1 MARCAE
7 LKPGETV
14 LDPMCG
20 KAVILVEAALS
31 WPLCHYLGVDI
42 DADQLTGANSNAFL
56 AHASGARLDCG
67 SGGQEACST
76 VQTKDLLQGDACK
89 LPLPDASVDVV
100 ICDIPYGRQYG
111 TIEECRDTL
120 YKAILKELDRV
131 IQRGP
136 AGRAILISSLE
147 QEPWVFKEAQ
157 LESTE
162 AVWRCTARR
171 ELKLGFL
178 DASMFVLRRRVPG
191 QQAGELPELSKRLSY
206 QPGRVLGIDLFY
218 IAAPGGGKMTT
229 PILNMVD
236 WRTNYQMCE
245 MLKSKGPEEVWDTF
259 MSIWVRTF
267 GHPEVVVCDAG
278 RQFMG
283 EFNENAA
290 AEGMVVH
297 QIASKAPWQAK
308 KTERHGGHFK
318 ELLDKAHSEIVVQE
332 ERDLRR
338 LMMEVEQ
345 AKNRY
350 SNRSEFS
357 PIQRQIGQWPRLPT
371 AILSD
376 EGIDPLLING
386 LMVDDIE
393 KLHEMRRVA
402 YKASCEYNARQ
413 SWKKAMRARP
423 RTWTKYKAG
432 EYVFAWVAEKKGQ
445 DEVDLRMMATVG
457 DLRNAF
463 CQSKPLV
470 RPNGPLY
477 FQQLKEGVVG
487 LHPEQ
492 IVRIINGCYGLIDAP
507 LHWRRSLTE
516 DLKALGYESSALD
529 PCIFKLY
536 GSKRKNLLG
545 AIAIEV
551 DDLFTV
557 GHQAHH
563 EKMKKLQEKYKFG
576 KYVTLKEEK
585 EGAAFNGRRIK
596 QTPDGGFLIDMQKFV
611 EERLRPVPLKKGRK
625 SAKKEAVNEAEKNA
639 ARATCGALNW
649 LSKEGRPD
657 AAGPS
662 SLMASKLNRL
672 TIEDITQLNAVVKD
686 LKEHSKLSLRIQ
698 PLAKM
703 KLSVVTDASYANNGF
718 HSQGGHLVI
727 AHESHLRD
735 GVPAPTNILAWRSA
749 KLQRV
754 VNSTMAAETQ
764 SLSKGLA
771 ELTWTMLLMK
781 ELSDGTLNI
790 RDWREHLKTEEL
802 MVISSEETESE
813 LRESLAVIDAKSL
826 YDHLTRETIG
836 GSDKRTAI
844 EIQIIRDDLRRLQGQ
859 VKWVEHLAMIADG
872 LTKINGSNAALREVI
887 RSGFFGIRPVES
899 AMTLRDAAKKAGHSS
914 AELRRIGTHN
924 ILGCCETGND
934 GMSMLGTNPS
944 SKYQTECSLHVET
957 FLQKISSQDDIYTY
971 NSLINACVESG
982 ETERAEH
989 WLEQIRLR
997 RLQPNRV
1004 SFSSLVKG
1012 AARIGDVEEMQ
1023 TWFDRMWEAG
1033 IEDEMV
1039 DLLPEGPARIG
1050 CHSIGKAK
1058 AVWEDFSFT
1067 IVMCDIFA
1075 WGHQWMRSS
1084 HRRPI
1089 LESLGSQNGFSNLI
1103 LSIALASGGR
1113 RRFEVYN
1120 YLPQNSNQEQQESDK
1135 IEAAALQDFGRGA
1148 QRMAVSAGAVDE
1160 TGTQLPETRSVTEES
1175 EVLELLVNRPPALA
1189 SSHGDMVFPL
1199 LEAVQPYVGG
1209 AHARLMQ
1216 CLDPG
1221 ARPLFKLLSHIF
1233 KALGCLDPESRR
1245 RPNFASVVRSL
1256 HRLVA
1261 LNPRRSMVMTKEDP
1275 MHGASSPSDGAGSPE
1290 GEAGTNGFGWAAW
1303 WR

>member
-1 MARCAE
+1 MAPEVEEIDYTPTEMPQEGRPSGEEEMVRRRSIAE
-7 LKPGETV
+7 PEQEEA
-14 LDPMCG
+14 P
-20 KAVILVEAALS
+20 AEAARD
-31 WPLCHYLGVDI
+31 PFPDGVPETPPVRSRPGIRLTPTAEETQRAI
-42 DADQLTGANSNAFL
+42 DESISQAW
-56 AHASGARLDCG
+56 RLDG
-67 SGGQEACST
+67 HPDQSSGPVLQLQQTFRENNPYMVTKEWHFIDQNDYEDLAEEEEAM
-76 VQTKDLLQGDACK
+76 
-89 LPLPDASVDVV
+89 
-100 ICDIPYGRQYG
+100 
-111 TIEECRDTL
+111 
-120 YKAILKELDRV
+120 
-131 IQRGP
+131 
-136 AGRAILISSLE
+136 
-147 QEPWVFKEAQ
+147 EA
-157 LESTE
+157 
-162 AVWRCTARR
+162 ARKIRARR
-171 ELKLGFL
+171 L
-178 DASMFVLRRRVPG
+178 D
-191 QQAGELPELSKRLSY
+191 Q
-206 QPGRVLGIDLFY
+206 
-218 IAAPGGGKMTT
+218 
-229 PILNMVD
+229 
-236 WRTNYQMCE
+236 
-245 MLKSKGPEEVWDTF
+245 KSKGRDYWEVD
-259 MSIWVRTF
+259 MKN
-267 GHPEVVVCDAG
+267 G
-278 RQFMG
+278 R
-283 EFNENAA
+283 
-290 AEGMVVH
+290 VIRH
-297 QIASKAPWQAK
+297 HDRYRKAPFNPRICQDSPFPVEYLEPRRETIMRSSKNSLRTIEDDWTK
-308 KTERHGGHFK
+308 K
-318 ELLDKAHSEIVVQE
+318 ELPPQE
-332 ERDLRR
+332 EWWRGRTTFW
-338 LMMEVEQ
+338 M
-345 AKNRY
+345 K
-350 SNRSEFS
+350 SS
-357 PIQRQIGQWPRLPT
+357 PAL
-371 AILSD
+371 
-376 EGIDPLLING
+376 E
-386 LMVDDIE
+386 
-393 KLHEMRRVA
+393 
-402 YKASCEYNARQ
+402 
-413 SWKKAMRARP
+413 
-423 RTWTKYKAG
+423 
-432 EYVFAWVAEKKGQ
+432 AWVAEKKGQ
-445 DEVDLRMMATVG
+445 DEVDLRQEDQGLEEWQQADLSEWNKVTGSGAVEVMSLKESQEVRANLKAEGKENRILPTKIARRYEPAEQPGEPPTKQSRLCIRGDQDPDAMELERFSPTLNTVNFNILLQLAANQGMMATVG

-944 SKYQTECSLHVET
+944 
-957 FLQKISSQDDIYTY
+957 
-971 NSLINACVESG
+971 
-982 ETERAEH
+982 
-989 WLEQIRLR
+989 
-997 RLQPNRV
+997 
-1004 SFSSLVKG
+1004 
-1012 AARIGDVEEMQ
+1012 
-1023 TWFDRMWEAG
+1023 
-1033 IEDEMV
+1033 V
-1039 DLLPEGPARIG
+1039 DP
-1050 CHSIGKAK
+1050 
-1058 AVWEDFSFT
+1058 
-1067 IVMCDIFA
+1067 
-1075 WGHQWMRSS
+1075 
-1084 HRRPI
+1084 
-1089 LESLGSQNGFSNLI
+1089 
-1103 LSIALASGGR
+1103 LA
-1113 RRFEVYN
+1113 
-1120 YLPQNSNQEQQESDK
+1120 Q
-1135 IEAAALQDFGRGA
+1135 
-1148 QRMAVSAGAVDE
+1148 
-1160 TGTQLPETRSVTEES
+1160 
-1175 EVLELLVNRPPALA
+1175 
-1189 SSHGDMVFPL
+1189 
-1199 LEAVQPYVGG
+1199 
-1209 AHARLMQ
+1209 
-1216 CLDPG
+1216 
-1221 ARPLFKLLSHIF
+1221 
-1233 KALGCLDPESRR
+1233 
-1245 RPNFASVVRSL
+1245 
-1256 HRLVA
+1256 
-1261 LNPRRSMVMTKEDP
+1261 
-1275 MHGASSPSDGAGSPE
+1275 
-1290 GEAGTNGFGWAAW
+1290 
-1303 WR
+1303 